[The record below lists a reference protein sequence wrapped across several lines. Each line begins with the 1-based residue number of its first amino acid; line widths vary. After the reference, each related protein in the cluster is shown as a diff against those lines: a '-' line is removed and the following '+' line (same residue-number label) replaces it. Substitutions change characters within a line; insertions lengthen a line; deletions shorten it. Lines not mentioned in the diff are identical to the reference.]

1 MSHEGPA
8 KPINWESINE
18 LADADGATI
27 LAMLEATPTA
37 DVTLSEEHLEE
48 IRNIAMG
55 IGATTEEKKTAQE
68 LFALAYEK
76 YVTSAGQAGAEA
88 IRSMSDTD
96 LRAYVLE
103 DTGHTMTD
111 DEIAA
116 FRKSD
121 LDVDEWFEQRGA
133 MEPVAPF
140 SVAVDETGNV
150 VAQGTNEADVTQR
163 AHKEIDADSWREG
176 LK

>member
-1 MSHEGPA
+1 MSTEGPT
-8 KPINWESINE
+8 KPINWEVINE
-18 LADADGATI
+18 LADAEGADI

-55 IGATTEEKKTAQE
+55 IGATSAEKKTAQE

-76 YVTSAGQAGAEA
+76 YVKSAGQAGAEA
-88 IRSMSDTD
+88 IRNMSDAD

-111 DEIAA
+111 DEMAA

-121 LDVDEWFEQRGA
+121 LDVDEWFEQREA
-133 MEPVAPF
+133 MEPVAQI
-140 SVAVDETGNV
+140 SIAVDHTGSV
-150 VAQGTNEADVTQR
+150 VAQGTNDVDVTQR
-163 AHKEIDADSWREG
+163 AHKAIDADSWREG